1 MLNHAVCLAPSS
13 YGDRC
18 VCCFLRYK
26 YILAY
31 LPLVAFYYRGKTL
44 FKFRLES
51 SFEDLRDMISNVTGT
66 L

>member
-1 MLNHAVCLAPSS
+1 
-13 YGDRC
+13 

-51 SFEDLRDMISNVTGT
+51 SFEELRDMISNVTGT
-66 L
+66 LQYL